1 MLHRITPPDREVE
14 KSRIQNTGTLGTLG
28 TQREHA
34 GHSAAVFAFVDVW
47 FAALC
52 RVFGA
57 SFMRLR
63 GEAEGIRMLLRL
75 RSSDRDGGRSL
86 RLVVLKKR
94 SHLRLGRMVT
104 VWIGRASADW
114 LRPGYR

>member
-1 MLHRITPPDREVE
+1 MNWIPLMNRRRFLLSSGTADTPGAGRLFSLSLTFG
-14 KSRIQNTGTLGTLG
+14 SR
-28 TQREHA
+28 
-34 GHSAAVFAFVDVW
+34 
-47 FAALC
+47 LC

-57 SFMRLR
+57 SFRRLR

-75 RSSDRDGGRSL
+75 RSSGRDGGRSL

-94 SHLRLGRMVT
+94 SHLRLGRMAT
-104 VWIGRASADW
+104 VWIGRASGDS